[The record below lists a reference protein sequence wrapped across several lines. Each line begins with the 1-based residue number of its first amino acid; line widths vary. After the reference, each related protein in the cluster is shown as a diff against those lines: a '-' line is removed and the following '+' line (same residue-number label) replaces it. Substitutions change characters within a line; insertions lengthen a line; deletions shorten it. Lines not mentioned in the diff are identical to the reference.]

1 MPEIVRLMAQPA
13 GTERPGTAVPA
24 NGRVFDTIYMCQK
37 RGPLLTRVTRQRV
50 AGTFQGVRLLNRH
63 RLAAANISKMSAVG
77 SGTVALT
84 WLPNP
89 LPVGSQKF
97 DRQVLYCV
105 VPIVPPVGSL
115 GSVLVVPWF
124 LRHTTKS
131 AASTTPLL
139 L

>member
-1 MPEIVRLMAQPA
+1 MSAYGIPET
-13 GTERPGTAVPA
+13 GG
-24 NGRVFDTIYMCQK
+24 
-37 RGPLLTRVTRQRV
+37 LLTSVTRQRV
-50 AGTFQGVRLLNRH
+50 AGTFQAARLLNRH
-63 RLAAANISKMSAVG
+63 QLAAANISKMNVVG

-84 WLPNP
+84 EPPNP
-89 LPVGSQKF
+89 LPGGFPKF

-131 AASTTPLL
+131 AASTAPLL